1 MPSSTRM
8 SAGQATPGIRNSAAS
23 YEPSLGCQPSGMNS
37 KFHLS
42 DPVTGTVGIGI
53 FICRDLDYA
62 LRLCAYIKRS
72 CRTVDMRLRLSG
84 RQSHDSG
91 KDRNHE
97 VDRIPRDSTS
107 DAEGDCK

>member
-1 MPSSTRM
+1 MPTQWYELEVQPLR
-8 SAGQATPGIRNSAAS
+8 PGAWDRCKV
-23 YEPSLGCQPSGMNS
+23 G
-37 KFHLS
+37 
-42 DPVTGTVGIGI
+42 DGIGI

-97 VDRIPRDSTS
+97 VDRIRRDSTG